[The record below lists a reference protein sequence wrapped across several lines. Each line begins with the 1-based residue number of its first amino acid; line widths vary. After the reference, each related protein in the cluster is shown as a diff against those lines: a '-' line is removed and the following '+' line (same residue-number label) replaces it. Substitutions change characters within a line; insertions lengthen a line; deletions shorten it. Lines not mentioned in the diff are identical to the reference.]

1 MTVSTRFACFIGWSN
16 TGKTGF
22 VETLARYLT
31 AHSIPCGALKCVRHG
46 GTFNLP
52 GKDSSRFFEAGAGAA
67 LVSETETLRMTRTPP
82 VWDRAWAAS
91 QFPAARVIL
100 IEGRI
105 VEGAVRVLVG
115 GAAEDETGLK
125 QPLADFDVLI
135 TGHSGLAARARAA
148 GLVVFDPED
157 SESFA
162 ERYLTGDT
170 MEDRTLI
177 VTTGGIEVP
186 LNPFVKETI
195 ENVVLGMLK
204 PLKKTDLDGQ
214 IVITIGPAKQ

>member
-1 MTVSTRFACFIGWSN
+1 MSTKFACFIGWSN

-22 VETLARYLT
+22 VEALARYLT
-31 AHSIPCGALKCVRHG
+31 ARSIPCSALKCVRHG
-46 GTFNLP
+46 GSFNLP
-52 GKDSSRFFEAGAGAA
+52 GKDSTRFFEAGAGAA
-67 LVSETETLRMTRTPP
+67 LVSDTETLRMTRTPP
-82 VWDRAWAAS
+82 VWNRAWAAS

-105 VEGAVRVLVG
+105 VEGAVRVLAG
-115 GAAEDETGLK
+115 GAAEDEAGLK

-135 TGHSGLAARARAA
+135 TGHPGLADRARAA

-214 IVITIGPAKQ
+214 IVITIGPATK

>member
-1 MTVSTRFACFIGWSN
+1 MKTRFACFIGWSN

-22 VETLARYLT
+22 VEALARYLS
-31 AHSIPCGALKCVRHG
+31 ARSIPCGALKCVRHDG
-46 GTFNLP
+46 SFNLP
-52 GKDSSRFFEAGAGAA
+52 GKDSTRFFDAGAGAA
-67 LVSETETLRMTRTPP
+67 LVSDTETLRMTRTPP
-82 VWDRAWAAS
+82 SWDGAWAAS

-105 VEGAVRVLVG
+105 VEGAVRVLAG
-115 GAAEDETGLK
+115 GAAEDESGLK

-135 TGHSGLAARARAA
+135 TGHPGLAARARAA

-186 LNPFVKETI
+186 LNTFVKETI

-214 IVITIGPAKQ
+214 IVITIGPAKK

>member
-1 MTVSTRFACFIGWSN
+1 MNTRLACFIGWSN

-22 VETLARYLT
+22 VESLARYLT
-31 AHSIPCGALKCVRHG
+31 DRSISCGALKCVRHEG
-46 GTFNLP
+46 SFNLP
-52 GKDSSRFFEAGAGAA
+52 GKDSTRFFEAGAGAA
-67 LVSETETLRMTRTPP
+67 LVSETETLRMTKTPP
-82 VWDRAWAAS
+82 VWDRIWAAS

-115 GAAEDETGLK
+115 GPAEDESGLK
-125 QPLADFDVLI
+125 QPLAGFDVLI
-135 TGHSGLAARARAA
+135 SGHSNLAARARAA
-148 GLVVFDPED
+148 GLDVFDPED

-214 IVITIGPAKQ
+214 IVITIGPAKK

>member
-1 MTVSTRFACFIGWSN
+1 MSTRFACFIGWSN

-22 VETLARYLT
+22 VEALARYLT
-31 AHSIPCGALKCVRHG
+31 EHSIPCGALKCVRHG
-46 GTFNLP
+46 GSFNLP

-67 LVSETETLRMTRTPP
+67 LVSDTETLRMTRTPP
-82 VWDRAWAAS
+82 AWDRAWAAS
-91 QFPAARVIL
+91 QFPAAHVIL

-105 VEGAVRVLVG
+105 VEGAVRVLVS
-115 GAAEDETGLK
+115 GAAEDEAGLK
-125 QPLADFDVLI
+125 QPLSDFDVLI
-135 TGHSGLAARARAA
+135 TGHSGLAACARAA
-148 GLVVFDPED
+148 GLVVFGPEET
-157 SESFA
+157 ESFA
-162 ERYLTGDT
+162 ERYLTGVT

-214 IVITIGPAKQ
+214 IVITIGPAAK